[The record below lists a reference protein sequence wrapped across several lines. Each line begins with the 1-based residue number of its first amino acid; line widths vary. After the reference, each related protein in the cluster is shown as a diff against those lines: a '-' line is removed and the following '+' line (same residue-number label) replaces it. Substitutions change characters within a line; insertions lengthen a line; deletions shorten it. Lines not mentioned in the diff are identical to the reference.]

1 MKTFIP
7 GTLGLAGF
15 AFGTGYRRAPRA
27 SVTRNGKQHLT
38 ERARAMQGRTFFLLG
53 AALAAC
59 DVQEGPPLYSNPPPA
74 PLADVQTGLGQPH
87 TDCPSG
93 HTIC

>member
-1 MKTFIP
+1 
-7 GTLGLAGF
+7 
-15 AFGTGYRRAPRA
+15 
-27 SVTRNGKQHLT
+27 
-38 ERARAMQGRTFFLLG
+38 
-53 AALAAC
+53 
-59 DVQEGPPLYSNPPPA
+59 VQEGPPLYSNPPPA